1 VKISVYFC
9 TCGTIVSDAI
19 DPGAVAGSIVNRPWS
34 IAGAGDAEVTFK
46 TVEYACSEEGKRFL
60 LEDLQ
65 QTAPDRVVV
74 AACSPRDHE
83 STFRGVLQGAGL
95 NPFLLNMVNVREQVA
110 WVTPDKAQAAE
121 KAARLLRAAVA
132 RAPFQAPLEVTDLAV
147 CTDVVI
153 VGAGPAGLKAALA
166 AAQAGRK
173 AVLVEHAQSIGGLPV
188 RFEDVFPALECGPCM
203 LEPIMSDVLH
213 GPLAANIELLT
224 LSDVTQVTGSQG
236 NFNVQIRRRPRYVN
250 PAQCVGCG
258 ECIAPCPVST
268 PNPLNCGLGERKAI
282 DFAFTAALPNVPAVD
297 AGLCLRLTGGDCH
310 ACVDA
315 CPVGEGTIDF
325 GDAAATLER
334 TAGAVV
340 IATGAG
346 QFDAARIPALGYG
359 RTPGVVTSLELERLL
374 ASNGPTGGAL
384 ARPDGAPPMAV
395 AFVHCVGSLDARHC
409 AYCSGVCCRNSFKLG
424 HQVTKKAPGVKIYHV
439 YKQLAV
445 AGKDDARL
453 YDEAR
458 KNPHAEFLRYENIDE
473 LGLATGAHGGP
484 ALRVGERSIPLDF
497 AVLATAVVPG
507 PDTARLAAIFDL
519 PLDEHGFF
527 HELHGRMDAVRTTN
541 KGVFV
546 AGACQ
551 APTDIQGAVTQ
562 GMAAVGNVFAA
573 LVPGRRLTLEPM
585 TAFVDT
591 ARCSGCRTCISV
603 CPYRAITHDAA
614 RKVAQVNDAL
624 CMGCG
629 TCAAACPAGAM
640 QARHFSDAAILAEI
654 RGLLA

>member
-1 VKISVYFC
+1 MKISVYFC

-19 DPGAVAGSIVNRPWS
+19 DAGAVGRAVCGV
-34 IAGAGDAEVTFK
+34 GGDVTFT
-46 TVEYACSEEGKRFL
+46 TVEYACSEDGKAC
-60 LEDLQ
+60 LEAELR
-65 QTAPDRVVV
+65 AAPPDRVVV

-83 STFRGVLQGAGL
+83 TTFRGVLQGAGL
-95 NPFLLNMVNVREQVA
+95 NPFVLGMVNVREQVA
-110 WVTPDKAQAAE
+110 WVTPEKAQATE
-121 KAARLLRAAVA
+121 KAARLVRAAVA
-132 RAPFQAPLEVTDLAV
+132 RAPFQAPLEVTDLGV
-147 CTDVVI
+147 NTDVVV

-173 AVLVEHAQSIGGLPV
+173 AIVVEHAQSIGGLPV

-236 NFNVQIRRRPRYVN
+236 NFTVQIRRRPRYVN

-258 ECIAPCPVST
+258 ECIAPCPVSK
-268 PNPLNCGLGERKAI
+268 PNALNCGLAERKAI
-282 DFAFTAALPNVPAVD
+282 DFAFTAALPNVPAID
-297 AGLCLRLTGGDCH
+297 DELCLTLTGGDCR

-315 CPVGEGTIDF
+315 CPVGEGTITFD
-325 GDAAATLER
+325 DAEAALER

-346 QFDAARIPALGYG
+346 QFDAARIPNLGYG

-374 ASNGPTGGAL
+374 ASSGPTGGKL
-384 ARPDGAPPMAV
+384 VRTDGTPPAAV

-409 AYCSGVCCRNSFKLG
+409 DYCSGVCCRNSFKLG
-424 HQVTKKAPGVKIYHV
+424 HQVAKKAPGVKLYHV
-439 YKQLAV
+439 YKQLSV

-453 YDEAR
+453 YAEAR
-458 KNPHAEFLRYENIDE
+458 KNPATEFLQFENIDE
-473 LGLATGAHGGP
+473 LSLATGAHGGP
-484 ALRVGERSIPLDF
+484 VLMAGERMIALDF

-507 PDTARLAAIFDL
+507 PDTARLGAIFEL

-527 HELHGRMDAVRTTN
+527 RELHGRMDAVRTTN
-541 KGVFV
+541 KGIFV

-591 ARCSGCRTCISV
+591 ERCSGCRTCISV

-614 RKVAQVNDAL
+614 RKVAQVNNAL

-654 RGLLA
+654 KGLLA